1 MCVATETDLNKMW
14 ELNVKNIEQLQD
26 LFNWT

>member
-1 MCVATETDLNKMW
+1 MCVTTETDLNKMW